1 MARLRN
7 FGLRLGDQE
16 HDLLDALSDKFERTR
31 SDVVRRLI
39 LQAAREN
46 GVEVQPQSVLAKP
59 PVAQSGGVR

>member
-16 HDLLDALSDKFERTR
+16 HYLLDALSNRLERSR

-46 GVEVQPQSVLAKP
+46 GVEAKPQSTLVEP
-59 PVAQSGGVR
+59 PAGQSGDVR